1 MLKVDY
7 TVFIQIAN
15 FLFLVF
21 VLNILLYRPI
31 RDMLRRRREQVES
44 FQSSRDDLMAKSGQ
58 NEKALDENV
67 VGARKEGFRTKE
79 SFKLEA
85 LDAEKGMLREA
96 SASAADTI
104 AKAKEEIEYNMAN
117 VRQSL
122 KEELS
127 RFSKEMA
134 ERVLGR
140 SI

>member
-21 VLNILLYRPI
+21 VLNMLLYRPI

-44 FQSSRDDLMAKSGQ
+44 FQTSRDDLLAKSGQ
-58 NEKALDENV
+58 NESALDESV

-79 SFKLEA
+79 NFKLEA

-96 SASAADTI
+96 AASAADTI
-104 AKAKEEIEYNMAN
+104 EKAKEEIESNMAN

-127 RFSKEMA
+127 QFSKEMA